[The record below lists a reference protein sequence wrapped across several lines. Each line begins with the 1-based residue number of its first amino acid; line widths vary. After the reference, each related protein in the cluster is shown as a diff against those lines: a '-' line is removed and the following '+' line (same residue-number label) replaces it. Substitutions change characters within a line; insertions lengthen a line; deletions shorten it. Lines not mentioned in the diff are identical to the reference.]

1 MWFINN
7 VKCSQ
12 SKTVISYPGTRIYI
26 MVVSPRIK
34 NLACAVM
41 YWRRKACETHTP
53 VGQSPSL
60 IVSCSHVK
68 VVVCFLLLIAGCSRR
83 SEANGSGP
91 DSNSVVSSVEV
102 PADGN
107 GPTVLLGYSKEEFQK
122 NPISSFMYFVPLIS
136 PTPVARNTS
145 AGNEQQVGII
155 SYKRKITSKSFS
167 VACEFEILGKG
178 FHSNVFDPA
187 GMIAEHIGELKKGE
201 TMKQTLDYIKFEGEG
216 FGLVEVK
223 GKMSGSTPSV
233 TQVNLKFN
241 ARGGESPVCVGLYDV
256 KPEDGQY
263 KYENR
268 SNLIVARVN
277 EITFKKTDKTPRMGM
292 VIASIGKTEDSRG
305 FFNSLKAAIAN
316 LFISPTK
323 VDKLGNDTMLNFG
336 RALFRRDATFTFP
349 KARNIQEDK
358 RIETSKSSDKL

>member
-1 MWFINN
+1 M
-7 VKCSQ
+7 
-12 SKTVISYPGTRIYI
+12 ISYPGARIYI

-34 NLACAVM
+34 GLACAVM
-41 YWRRKACETHTP
+41 HWRQKACKPHPSP

-60 IVSCSHVK
+60 IVSCNYVK
-68 VVVCFLLLIAGCSRR
+68 IVVCILFLVSGCAR
-83 SEANGSGP
+83 SSEPNGSTSSP
-91 DSNSVVSSVEV
+91 DSNSVASSDEV
-102 PADGN
+102 PADSN
-107 GPTVLLGYSKEEFQK
+107 GPTVLLGYSKGEFEN

-145 AGNEQQVGII
+145 ADNEQRVGII
-155 SYKRKITSKSFS
+155 SYKRKITPKSFS

-216 FGLVEVK
+216 FGLIKAK
-223 GKMSGSTPSV
+223 GKMSGFTPIV

-241 ARGGESPVCVGLYDV
+241 ARGRESPVCVGLYDV

-263 KYENR
+263 KYEKR

-277 EITFKKTDKTPRMGM
+277 EITFKMTDKTPRMGM

-336 RALFRRDATFTFP
+336 RALFRRDPTFTFP
-349 KARNIQEDK
+349 KAKNIQEDK
-358 RIETSKSSDKL
+358 RIKTSETCNKL